1 MTFSTK
7 LKVSASKS
15 ATSPSCG
22 TLALNS
28 ICIDNNEE
36 KALLERNP

>member
-1 MTFSTK
+1 MLLRS
-7 LKVSASKS
+7 
-15 ATSPSCG
+15 SPLHVAAG

-36 KALLERNP
+36 KAQLGRNP